1 MKWLIKR
8 LGLRAKLVA
17 YAFTL
22 NEAVPLRDIITLS
35 EDGELFLQ
43 GKAASMGDVLG
54 LREAATTALNNRA
67 FNLIREQVQYESF
80 VGAATKAVTG
90 EDLIFYRAALWWGQQ
105 MESHLKLLAQKQEPD
120 L

>member
-1 MKWLIKR
+1 MIRTWIRNKLLIHA
-8 LGLRAKLVA
+8 LE
-17 YAFTL
+17 TL
-22 NEAVPLRDIITLS
+22 STLPLRDIISIS

-43 GKAASMGDVLG
+43 GKAVGMGEVLN
-54 LREAATTALNNRA
+54 LRESAAMALNNKA

-105 MESHLKLLAQKQEPD
+105 MEHHLKLLAQKQQPE